1 MGRRPIWVVGGYRS
15 SGITINGVK
24 KTVRDDAS
32 KLLSDERSEEF
43 SEKSGN
49 EKVFNR
55 FLYAGRFSL
64 LRWLR
69 QFEEEISI
77 EIASLTMS

>member
-1 MGRRPIWVVGGYRS
+1 MGRRPIWVAGGNRS

-24 KTVRDDAS
+24 KTVRDAAL

-43 SEKSGN
+43 SERSCI

-55 FLYAGRFSL
+55 
-64 LRWLR
+64 
-69 QFEEEISI
+69 
-77 EIASLTMS
+77 

>member
-1 MGRRPIWVVGGYRS
+1 MQHNNLRFQPQVMELRSIWVVGGYRS

-24 KTVRDDAS
+24 KTVRDAAS

-43 SEKSGN
+43 SERSGS

-55 FLYAGRFSL
+55 
-64 LRWLR
+64 
-69 QFEEEISI
+69 
-77 EIASLTMS
+77 